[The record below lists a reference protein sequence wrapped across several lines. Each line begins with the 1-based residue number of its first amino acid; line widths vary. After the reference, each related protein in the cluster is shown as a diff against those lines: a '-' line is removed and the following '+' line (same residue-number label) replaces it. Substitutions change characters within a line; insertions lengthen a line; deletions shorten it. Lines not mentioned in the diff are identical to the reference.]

1 MIYPEKFEQ
10 KIEFDKI
17 KTLIQAE
24 CLCEMGK
31 EEIAAL
37 SFSSDPTI
45 IKTSAGQIEEFMRL
59 MYETSN

>member
-37 SFSSDPTI
+37 AFLPT
-45 IKTSAGQIEEFMRL
+45 RL
-59 MYETSN
+59 LSKPQQDKLRNLCVL